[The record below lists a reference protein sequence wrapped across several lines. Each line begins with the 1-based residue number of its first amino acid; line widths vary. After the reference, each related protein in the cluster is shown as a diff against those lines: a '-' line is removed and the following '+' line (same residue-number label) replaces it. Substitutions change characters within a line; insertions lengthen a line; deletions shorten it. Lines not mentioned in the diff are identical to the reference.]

1 MDCCRMT
8 TEVILHYR
16 PYENDPR
23 LLAKIAENV
32 IQDFP
37 IHPLSRFIPWFPHNE
52 SKLPL
57 KPKKL
62 PPVISE
68 EAAEN
73 VKQYLD
79 ISEPSV
85 KSQSYDCT
93 VDLLEFQPS
102 SEMQHFIQSHTLKEQ
117 TNSANLDKNS
127 GKEKQLKKRSW
138 SVSLASK
145 HCPKKIFPLSRK
157 LQATLKTLHLHSLH
171 RARWTLE
178 YSVCNNQTLEDI
190 WTKLNH
196 LIRHNEL
203 PSCNANIQRQL
214 GQIWVFCDIKY
225 CEYVGNLLKERLSL
239 IGKINLFVHK
249 YGVIFNM

>member
-1 MDCCRMT
+1 MDYCRMT

-16 PYENDPR
+16 PYEKDPMQ
-23 LLAKIAENV
+23 LAKIAEKA

-37 IHPLSRFIPWFPHNE
+37 THPLSRFIPWFPQDG

-57 KPKKL
+57 KPKRL
-62 PPVISE
+62 PPVVSR

-73 VKQYLD
+73 VKQYIT

-102 SEMQHFIQSHTLKEQ
+102 LKTQHLIQSHAVNEQ
-117 TNSANLDKNS
+117 NNSGSLDRNS
-127 GKEKQLKKRSW
+127 GKGKQRRKRSW

-145 HCPKKIFPLSRK
+145 HCSKKIFPLSK
-157 LQATLKTLHLHSLH
+157 TLQASLKTLHLHSLH

-178 YSVCNNQTLEDI
+178 YSACNNQTLEDI

-203 PSCNANIQRQL
+203 PSCNATIQRQL
-214 GQIWVFCDIKY
+214 GQIWVFCDIMY
-225 CEYVGNLLKERLSL
+225 CEYVGNVLKERLSL
-239 IGKINLFVHK
+239 TGKIHLFVHK
-249 YGVIFNM
+249 YGVIFSM

>member
-16 PYENDPR
+16 PHEKDPTQ
-23 LLAKIAENV
+23 LAKITEKA

-37 IHPLSRFIPWFPHNE
+37 THPLSRFIPWFPQDG
-52 SKLPL
+52 SKRPL
-57 KPKKL
+57 KPKRL
-62 PPVISE
+62 PPVISR
-68 EAAEN
+68 EAAES
-73 VKQYLD
+73 VKEYLA

-102 SEMQHFIQSHTLKEQ
+102 LEMQHLLQSRVLNEQ
-117 TNSANLDKNS
+117 TKSGTPGSNS
-127 GKEKQLKKRSW
+127 GNGKQHRKRSW

-145 HCPKKIFPLSRK
+145 QCPEKSFPLSK
-157 LQATLKTLHLHSLH
+157 ELQASLKTLQLHSLH

-178 YSVCNNQTLEDI
+178 YSACNKQTLEDI
-190 WTKLNH
+190 WTKLSR

-203 PSCNANIQRQL
+203 PSCNATIQRQL
-214 GQIWVFCDIKY
+214 GQIWVFCDIMY
-225 CEYVGNLLKERLSL
+225 CEYVGGLLKERLSL

-249 YGVIFNM
+249 YGVIFSM